1 MGTLILACSFPIR
14 FNDAYWIPT
23 ILISYS
29 HCNKVTQTCRF
40 KTVEIYAHIVL
51 EAGSPWGC
59 KEGVSR
65 AKSLQRLKGKGFF
78 QLLRTSLG
86 SRVHCSNLCLC
97 LHVNFVCLWGGGARG
112 CECEWSL
119 CLFLIRTV
127 VMAFR
132 AHLNQGNLLI
142 SDPSLNH
149 MGKMNPSPNK
159 IMLTSCR
166 D

>member
-1 MGTLILACSFPIR
+1 MGTLIPACSFPIR

-23 ILISYS
+23 ILIFYS

-40 KTVEIYAHIVL
+40 KTVEIYSHIVL
-51 EAGSPWGC
+51 EARSSWGR

-65 AKSLQRLKGKGFF
+65 TNSLQRLKGKGFF
-78 QLLRTSLG
+78 QLLRTFLG
-86 SRVHCSNLCLC
+86 SRVHYSNLCLC
-97 LHVNFVCLWGGGARG
+97 LHINFVCLWVGGG
-112 CECEWSL
+112 CKCEWSL

-127 VMAFR
+127 VITFR

-142 SDPSLNH
+142 SDLYLNH

-159 IMLTSCR
+159 ITLTSCR